1 VITARRLVAGLYDR
15 LRRRATRAW
24 RDGEAGNAIVEY
36 VGVAV
41 VLLVPLVYLVV
52 TIGRIQAASFAAES
66 AAAEAGR
73 IVAQAESEAAAAG
86 PAALA
91 VELAFAD
98 QGFDVD
104 GASALSV
111 ACVAAPCHT
120 PGARIDVD
128 VAARVPLPL
137 LPVSVAGVPTS
148 MSVSAR
154 HVVRVEDHREAP

>member
-73 IVAQAESEAAAAG
+73 LGARAVGWGAGAG

-111 ACVAAPCHT
+111 ACEAAPCHT

>member
-73 IVAQAESEAAAAG
+73 IVAQAESEAAAA
-86 PAALA
+86 LA

-111 ACVAAPCHT
+111 ACEAAPCHT